1 MSTGPDRTL
10 QLAREMRLVESA
22 IAMVASGGAP
32 RVHLGG
38 LAFGDALVEHARSVA
53 AGSGVRV
60 VPVWRTDELGLD
72 LEFER
77 GAGATRAGEVD
88 RRG

>member
-1 MSTGPDRTL
+1 MRTDRDPAD

-22 IAMVASGGAP
+22 IAMVASGRAP
-32 RVHLGG
+32 RVHLAG

-60 VPVWRTDELGLD
+60 LPAWRTDELGLD
-72 LEFER
+72 LAFER
-77 GAGATRAGEVD
+77 DVDATPPGGVD
-88 RRG
+88 SHG